1 MKKLFLTLLLISPL
15 VKSEILELTC
25 EGNISYFIKYDIE
38 KDIGE
43 VKYLTNFKDVDNL
56 PAILLKKGNVTNIT
70 KLTITEDYYDFY
82 IRRYSGQ
89 PQNITINRKNL
100 TSIFHLTGH
109 KHWLGQCA
117 IGELGLTKNII

>member
-15 VKSEILELTC
+15 AKSEMLELTC
-25 EGNISYFIKYDIE
+25 EGNFSYFIKYDTE

-56 PAILLKKGNVTNIT
+56 PAILLRRGNVTNIN

-82 IRRYSGQ
+82 IRRYVGQ

-100 TSIFHLTGH
+100 TSVFHVTAGQS
-109 KHWLGQCA
+109 WLGQCVL
-117 IGELGLTKNII
+117 GELGLTKNII

>member
-89 PQNITINRKNL
+89 PQNITINRK
-100 TSIFHLTGH
+100 I
-109 KHWLGQCA
+109 
-117 IGELGLTKNII
+117 